1 MSQPNKQSQN
11 QSDISDDDLLNSF
24 FEKQQ
29 QSQDVKSPLQK
40 KAFESIYQTHSSQE
54 SYCPSPKFHISD
66 SDSERVN
73 TQEFINDECSEA
85 STDYTENQSQEA
97 DEETLVGT
105 DAVRTQTSQS
115 QKTLSQQTQTIK
127 SQEERNKSLEKSIT
141 ESLRYHSTP
150 NHSTVSSQTSLGNR
164 SILSSSQV
172 SEHYYEAD
180 SEINS
185 NRSCVS
191 TQSVES
197 SQELQQK
204 SPEKND
210 CDSFDSAPSSQ
221 TSHVNSS
228 QNSCGQA
235 NAQQH
240 DDDCNDDTDC
250 DTILNNSVG
259 SARSFGSLQYLEP
272 RSSKRNIVIESSSE
286 SE

>member
-24 FEKQQ
+24 FDKQQ

-127 SQEERNKSLEKSIT
+127 SQEERNKS
-141 ESLRYHSTP
+141 
-150 NHSTVSSQTSLGNR
+150 
-164 SILSSSQV
+164 
-172 SEHYYEAD
+172 
-180 SEINS
+180 
-185 NRSCVS
+185 
-191 TQSVES
+191 
-197 SQELQQK
+197 
-204 SPEKND
+204 
-210 CDSFDSAPSSQ
+210 F
-221 TSHVNSS
+221 
-228 QNSCGQA
+228 
-235 NAQQH
+235 
-240 DDDCNDDTDC
+240 
-250 DTILNNSVG
+250 
-259 SARSFGSLQYLEP
+259 
-272 RSSKRNIVIESSSE
+272 
-286 SE
+286 